1 MNRQGGARV
10 EYVVLGLLMLR
21 NLTLY
26 ELNKSFQQGI
36 SLFYS
41 ASYGSLQFA
50 VKKLLSSG
58 YIEVEE
64 KQENGR
70 NKKIY
75 SITDSGREL
84 FLDWMRNGEV
94 PATKLET
101 VALTKLFFLG
111 VMDRIEDKRHI
122 LNRILETIRQTEEQL
137 KRLDKQLSQLE
148 MPESGNGIFHYQLK
162 SLDYGLKAHQFAKA
176 WFEEVLKSL
185 EASPPVR

>member
-1 MNRQGGARV
+1 V
-10 EYVVLGLLMLR
+10 EYAVLGLLMLR

-41 ASYGSLQFA
+41 ASYGSLQFS

-64 KQENGR
+64 KLENGR

-75 SITDSGREL
+75 SITTSGREL
-84 FLDWMRNGEV
+84 FLDWMRNGEI
-94 PATKLET
+94 PATKLEA

-111 VMDRIEDKRHI
+111 VMDRIEDKRNI
-122 LNRILETIRQTEEQL
+122 LNRILETIQQIEEEL
-137 KRLDKQLSQLE
+137 KQLDKDLSQLKVR
-148 MPESGNGIFHYQLK
+148 ESGNAIFHYQLK
-162 SLDYGLKAHQFAKA
+162 SLDYGMKAHQFAKS
-176 WFEEVLKSL
+176 WFEEVLDSL
-185 EASPPVR
+185 EASP